1 MWLHYARFVRIA
13 RFVYLCGVEQRP
25 KIAVV
30 SNNSLMNIGLKS
42 IIERIIPMVEVVVFG
57 SAEELVVQPDGEFFH
72 FFVSAQIFADYNRY
86 FQPRRRRV
94 ILLVSSPNSI
104 LPSDVHTLNTSQS
117 EDELIR
123 SILRLHDSGHG
134 HAHDCHGVR
143 GHAETLLSSREQEV
157 LALVVRGY
165 INKEIA
171 EMLSISINTV
181 ISHRRNIVER
191 LGMSSVSALTVYAVM
206 NGIVDISD
214 I

>member
-1 MWLHYARFVRIA
+1 
-13 RFVYLCGVEQRP
+13 
-25 KIAVV
+25 
-30 SNNSLMNIGLKS
+30 MNIGLKS

-72 FFVSAQIFADYNRY
+72 FFISAQIFADYNRY

-94 ILLVSSPNSI
+94 IVLVSSPNSI

-123 SILRLHDSGHG
+123 SILRLHGSGHG
-134 HAHDCHGVR
+134 HAHDCHGVG
-143 GHAETLLSSREQEV
+143 GHAEALLSSREQEV

-191 LGMSSVSALTVYAVM
+191 LGMSSVSALTIYAVM

>member
-13 RFVYLCGVEQRP
+13 RFVYLCAVEQRP

-94 ILLVSSPNSI
+94 ILLVSSPSSI

-123 SILRLHDSGHG
+123 SILRLHGSGHG
-134 HAHDCHGVR
+134 HAHDCHGVG
-143 GHAETLLSSREQEV
+143 GHAEALLSSREQEV

-191 LGMSSVSALTVYAVM
+191 LGMSSVSALTIYAVM

>member
-134 HAHDCHGVR
+134 HAHDCHEMG
-143 GHAETLLSSREQEV
+143 GHAEALLSSREQEV

-191 LGMSSVSALTVYAVM
+191 LGMSSVSALTIYAVM

>member
-72 FFVSAQIFADYNRY
+72 FFISAQIFADYNRY

-94 ILLVSSPNSI
+94 IVLVSSPNSI

-123 SILRLHDSGHG
+123 SILRLHGSGHG
-134 HAHDCHGVR
+134 HAHDCHGVG
-143 GHAETLLSSREQEV
+143 GHAEALLSSREQEV

-191 LGMSSVSALTVYAVM
+191 LGMSSVSALTIYAVM